1 MRAFTL
7 NRRLDLDTLWGQRTT
22 LPVATIDGAGW
33 ATAGT
38 DRARRNTLVAA
49 GEALVALRTL
59 RIAGRADVETL
70 PVEPTGTES
79 SIADADV
86 EIQVE
91 LADGLF
97 LHVQPESA
105 GRTAM
110 VFFRDTPWRCW
121 AIELDDLPSA
131 ATTLLTMTAERV
143 GDSAWAAQ
151 HGVTATSVCMVPAD
165 DGHLQLGILTDGAY
179 VVAETNGSV
188 VGMTGRRSGVVVK
201 IPSSELPSA
210 QTLAQTAA
218 DLTRDAALIL
228 TAA

>member
-1 MRAFTL
+1 MRAFTM
-7 NRRLDLDTLWGQRTT
+7 NRRFDLDTLWGLHTT

-38 DRARRNTLVAA
+38 DRARRHTLAAA
-49 GEALVALRTL
+49 GEALVALRAL
-59 RIAGRADVETL
+59 RITGSADVVTL
-70 PVEPTGTES
+70 PVEPTATES

-97 LHVQPESA
+97 LHVQPQTA

-110 VFFRDTPWRCW
+110 VFFRDSPRRCW

-151 HGVTATSVCMVPAD
+151 HGVAATSVCMVPAD
-165 DGHLQLGILTDGAY
+165 DGHWQLGILTDAGY

-188 VGMTGRRSGVVVK
+188 VGTTGRRSGVVVEV
-201 IPSSELPSA
+201 PRSELPSA
-210 QTLAQTAA
+210 QTLARTAA
-218 DLTRDAALIL
+218 DLTRDAALVL